1 MAYLKVSGVDFSPYV
16 NKMTTDYEP
25 IWNTSAGRTLTTD
38 FVGRIIGYK
47 WKLNIGIKPLSQSES
62 AKLHKALRKGDFVT
76 VQFIPTDQET
86 DALVSKVFY
95 VSSISNPVYSY
106 ANGFPRYS
114 GMSFNLIQQ

>member
-1 MAYLKVSGVDFSPYV
+1 MAYLKVSGVDFSSYV

-47 WKLNIGIKPLSQSES
+47 WKLSINIKPLKQEES
-62 AKLHKALRKGDFVT
+62 AMLHKALRQSDFVT
-76 VQFIPTDQET
+76 VEFIPTDQET
-86 DALVSKVFY
+86 DDLVSKVFY

-106 ANGFPRYS
+106 ANGLPRYS
-114 GMSFNLIQQ
+114 GMAFNLIQQ